1 LTDVWGRAAPFQ
13 GFQRQLQTSLR
24 AFPDRLR
31 ICIRFFSS
39 QVLYFRNTQIYL
51 CHTKSTPNA
60 SVPIH
65 RQIVDQV
72 ARLIAGGNMAEEAT
86 RYRVFAGIETFLKKY
101 SPAR

>member
-1 LTDVWGRAAPFQ
+1 MFGGAPPHFKVFNVNCRQ
-13 GFQRQLQTSLR
+13 VYGHFPTGSGF
-24 AFPDRLR
+24 AFASFLV
-31 ICIRFFSS
+31 F
-39 QVLYFRNTQIYL
+39 YFRNTQIYL